1 MREAVTEPRLRE
13 LMRAIAAAAVQK
25 GRIYLTG
32 GSSAVL
38 RGWRESTVDVDIRIV
53 PENDRILRA
62 IPDLKERFHI
72 NIELASPLD
81 FVPALPGWEDR
92 SPFIAQEGAVSFH
105 HFDFYSQCLSKLER
119 SHRKDRA
126 DVESM
131 LRDGLVEPDRLRAL
145 FAQVEDSLYRFPA
158 IDAAA
163 LRRAVE
169 TFGIH

>member
-13 LMRAIAAAAVQK
+13 LMRAIAAAAGEQ

-38 RGWRESTVDVDIRIV
+38 HGWRESTVDVDIKIV
-53 PENDRILRA
+53 PEEDRILRA
-62 IPDLKERFHI
+62 IPDLKERLHI
-72 NIELASPLD
+72 NIELASPAD

-92 SPFIAQEGAVSFH
+92 SPFIAQEGPLSFH
-105 HFDFYSQCLSKLER
+105 HFDFYTQCLSKLER
-119 SHRKDRA
+119 GHRKDRA

-131 LRDGLVEPDRLRAL
+131 LRDGLVEVDRLRAL
-145 FAQVEDSLYRFPA
+145 FAQVEDSLYRYPA

-163 LRRAVE
+163 LRHAVE
-169 TFGIH
+169 GFGVR

>member
-1 MREAVTEPRLRE
+1 MREAVTQPPVRE
-13 LMRAIAAAAVQK
+13 LMRAVAAVAREP

-32 GSSAVL
+32 GASSVL
-38 RGWRESTVDVDIRIV
+38 RGWRDSTVDVDLTIV

-62 IPDLKERFHI
+62 IPDLKERLHV
-72 NIELASPLD
+72 NVELASPAD

-92 SPFIAQEGAVSFH
+92 SPFIAQDGFIAFH
-105 HFDFYSQCLSKLER
+105 HFDFYTQCLSKLER
-119 SHRKDRA
+119 GHRKDRA

-131 LRDGLVEPDRLRAL
+131 LRDGLVEVDRLRAL
-145 FAQVEDSLYRFPA
+145 FAQVEDSLYRYPA

-169 TFGIH
+169 SFGAR